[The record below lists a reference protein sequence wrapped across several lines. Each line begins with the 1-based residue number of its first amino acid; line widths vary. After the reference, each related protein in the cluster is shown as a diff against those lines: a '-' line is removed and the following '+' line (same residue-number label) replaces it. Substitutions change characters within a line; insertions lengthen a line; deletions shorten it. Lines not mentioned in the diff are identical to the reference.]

1 MQMPCQPHS
10 SRPEAG
16 AGACLPAR
24 RQVVAGSPPDL
35 YRPGL
40 QILYQILYRR
50 PLSASGTPIALQER
64 HKRIAGMT
72 ETAMNINPFS
82 DREQALALRELR
94 TEMLTTNIANAD
106 TPNYKARDFDF
117 ASVLRDSGVDK
128 PQLRRTSTLHQPA
141 TPANPLGVEAR
152 YRVPVQPT
160 LDGNTV
166 EMDVEQ
172 AAFAQNAI
180 RYRASLSFL
189 DSQIRG
195 LRFAIKGGD

>member
-1 MQMPCQPHS
+1 
-10 SRPEAG
+10 
-16 AGACLPAR
+16 
-24 RQVVAGSPPDL
+24 
-35 YRPGL
+35 
-40 QILYQILYRR
+40 
-50 PLSASGTPIALQER
+50 
-64 HKRIAGMT
+64 
-72 ETAMNINPFS
+72 MNINPFS

-117 ASVLRDSGVDK
+117 ASVLRDSGVDQ
-128 PQLRRTSTLHQPA
+128 PHLCRTSTLHQPA

-172 AAFAQNAI
+172 AAFAENAI